1 MTTSIIIPVYNTSAT
16 LGECVASVL
25 AQTATDW
32 VGFWDADLATPLAEL
47 AAFRAALE
55 RVPDAQAVLGARWP
69 HLGAQIDRTFFR
81 NATGAL
87 MKVLIRQVLHAPVY
101 DTQCGAKIFRRD
113 LARRIFAAP
122 FRSRWLF
129 DVELLHRIPPRILR
143 HAVLEQPLAVWRD
156 VPGSKVH
163 LTDSVRV
170 FFDLLRIARDGT
182 PATC

>member
-1 MTTSIIIPVYNTSAT
+1 
-16 LGECVASVL
+16 
-25 AQTATDW
+25 
-32 VGFWDADLATPLAEL
+32 
-47 AAFRAALE
+47 
-55 RVPDAQAVLGARWP
+55 
-69 HLGAQIDRTFFR
+69 
-81 NATGAL
+81 

-113 LARRIFAAP
+113 LARRIFAVP

-156 VPGSKVH
+156 VPGSKVR

-170 FFDLLRIARDGT
+170 FFDLLRIARDDSAPGART
-182 PATC
+182 TRGCAPASTTRPFANAHRF

>member
-1 MTTSIIIPVYNTSAT
+1 
-16 LGECVASVL
+16 
-25 AQTATDW
+25 
-32 VGFWDADLATPLAEL
+32 
-47 AAFRAALE
+47 
-55 RVPDAQAVLGARWP
+55 
-69 HLGAQIDRTFFR
+69 
-81 NATGAL
+81 